1 MIIARAGGRPCLIR
15 GSRSLLI
22 NDSMSKSAKTGTAL
36 ILRTPGAFIVIRAQV
51 AVLAFL
57 FGCHPGISATAFEI
71 VDPSGDIELTEWNF
85 ASGSTPATPD
95 TVTAAGFAQPE
106 TNEQLPS
113 PSFLEEE
120 PDLTVDEEISRL
132 WRRIDELEKTK
143 TANEDAIRTIITR
156 SFAQRGS
163 NITDAVIFGGTLETL
178 TFWQEDFDGVAE
190 SDIVLDTVELDFEI
204 AVTNWAYASVVFEY
218 FEDNDILFPTNQG
231 DEAGVDRVIVREGI
245 IVVGDLTKYPLFGTV
260 GRAVVPFGISTGDP
274 VTDVLTIVDPLTVEV
289 FESREDFV
297 MIGFA
302 GPVPPLPPPVSPGS
316 PPAPLPPQ
324 PLIFNPLV
332 RRAATRMCEYCGPY
346 AAPEKLPPYV
356 PPPCVPPINGA
367 VYFFNG
373 DTIDELNGEDHIEHM
388 GGTLG
393 YKRRGVVGPYG
404 TPWTIDCD
412 VDVTSSVFDSDFLQF
427 EYRSFLDQIGFV
439 PGMAAHAKTSY
450 GPVGFIVEWN
460 GAISD
465 ADFID
470 DTGNPI
476 SIQPGAWQV
485 SVAYQ
490 FDWNPYVEV
499 IGAQGTYVTAGY
511 SESQDLAGV
520 NRIFDPLVPV
530 PTRVGFVPERR
541 FSVGVGE
548 WVLPSLRVAFEWS
561 HVIDYDEADGGTG
574 NSANGYFW
582 QMTYEW

>member
-1 MIIARAGGRPCLIR
+1 
-15 GSRSLLI
+15 
-22 NDSMSKSAKTGTAL
+22 
-36 ILRTPGAFIVIRAQV
+36 V
-51 AVLAFL
+51 
-57 FGCHPGISATAFEI
+57 
-71 VDPSGDIELTEWNF
+71 
-85 ASGSTPATPD
+85 
-95 TVTAAGFAQPE
+95 
-106 TNEQLPS
+106 
-113 PSFLEEE
+113 
-120 PDLTVDEEISRL
+120 
-132 WRRIDELEKTK
+132 
-143 TANEDAIRTIITR
+143 
-156 SFAQRGS
+156 
-163 NITDAVIFGGTLETL
+163 FGGTVETL

-204 AVTNWAYASVVFEY
+204 TVTNWASARLIFEY
-218 FEDNDILFPTNQG
+218 FDGNDFLFPTNQG
-231 DEAGVDRVIVREGI
+231 VETGVDRVTVREGI
-245 IVVGDLTKYPLFGTV
+245 IVVGDVTKYPLFGTF

-302 GPVPPLPPPVSPGS
+302 GPTPPLPPPVSPGS

-332 RRAATRMCEYCGPY
+332 RRTATRMCEYCGPY
-346 AAPEKLPPYV
+346 AAPVKLPPYV
-356 PPPCVPPINGA
+356 PPPCLPPYSGA
-367 VYFFNG
+367 IYFYNG

-393 YKRRGVVGPYG
+393 YKRRGVVGPYA

-412 VDVTSSVFDSDFLQF
+412 VDAMSSVFDSNFLSF
-427 EYRSFLDQIGFV
+427 EYQGFLDQIGFV
-439 PGMAAHAKTSY
+439 PGMAAHVKTSY
-450 GPVGFIVEWN
+450 GPVGFIAEWN
-460 GAISD
+460 GAVSD
-465 ADFID
+465 ANFID

-476 SIQPGAWQV
+476 SIQPSAWQV
-485 SVAYQ
+485 SLAYQ

-499 IGAQGTYVTAGY
+499 IGAQGTYFTVGY

-541 FSVGVGE
+541 FSVGLGE
-548 WVLPSLRVAFEWS
+548 WVLPSLRVAIEWS